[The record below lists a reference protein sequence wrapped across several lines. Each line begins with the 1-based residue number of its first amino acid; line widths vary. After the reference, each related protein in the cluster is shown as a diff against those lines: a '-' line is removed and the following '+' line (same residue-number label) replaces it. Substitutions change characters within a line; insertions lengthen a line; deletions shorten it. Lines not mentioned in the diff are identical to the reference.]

1 MMRRIP
7 LFLLVLVLILF
18 FPSCAS
24 AASGSSAESPAE
36 SEDVRPAELEAEL
49 SSAPIPVDT
58 WCRDQLTGSER
69 IAYDAMLDCLT
80 HLTESWNCGSISQ
93 GAIQKAYD
101 CLLMDHPEVFWS
113 EGYTYVTSYVNN
125 VISGHRVEF
134 KYSMDRAQ
142 IERANREIYDSL
154 MDTVRAIDRTDASY
168 ETVKAVYEHL
178 IRTCTYD
185 ELNLDQGMYS
195 IMVNH
200 SGVCAS
206 FAKAFEFIMQCLG
219 IPCTVVHGRLTQSS
233 GMLGT
238 TLGHAWNVVCIG
250 GRWYH
255 VDVTSGLSVS
265 TSSGAVDYRFLCT
278 TTDEI
283 CKTHVIENAVPIP
296 DCNSGDLEFYSRHGL
311 SVDTYSRKN
320 VAKAFRRAEEMGM
333 KPTVRFTG
341 YRAFTQA
348 VDDLFT
354 QSGIFGLIDDYMDRQ
369 VSTIEYIIDE
379 QMQTIMLDI

>member
-1 MMRRIP
+1 MRRIP
-7 LFLLVLVLILF
+7 LFLLALFMILSV
-18 FPSCAS
+18 PSCAS
-24 AASGSSAESPAE
+24 AAAGSAAGNAAEP
-36 SEDVRPAELEAEL
+36 EDARPAELSA
-49 SSAPIPVDT
+49 APIPVDT
-58 WCRDQLTGSER
+58 WCHDQLTGSEQ

-80 HLTESWNCGSISQ
+80 HLNESWNCGSIPQ
-93 GAIQKAYD
+93 ETIQKAYD

-113 EGYTYVTSYVNN
+113 DGYTYVTSYVNN

-154 MDTVRAIDRTDASY
+154 MDTVRAIGRTDASY

-178 IRTCTYD
+178 IKTCTYD

-195 IMVNH
+195 VMVNH

-206 FAKAFEFIMQCLG
+206 FAKSFEFIMQCMG

-238 TLGHAWNVVCIG
+238 TLGHAWNIVNIG

-265 TSSGAVDYRFLCT
+265 SGSGAVDYRFLCT

-283 CKTHVIENAVPIP
+283 CRTHVIENAVPVP
-296 DCNSGDLEFYSRHGL
+296 DCSSGDLEFYRRYGL

-320 VAKAFRRAEEMGM
+320 VAKAFLRAEQMGM

-341 YRAFTQA
+341 YRAFTEA
-348 VDDLFT
+348 VNDLFT
-354 QSGIFGLIDDYMDRQ
+354 NSGIFDLFDDFMDRH
-369 VSTIEYIIDE
+369 VSTVEYSMDE